1 MLKQGNK
8 EQGPHQRDEALAEAR
23 EAYRRCAELE
33 GPRGENIK
41 VQAQVG
47 LARLDFV
54 VGDPASIRSAL
65 ARLAEILRDH
75 PYSQH
80 IEEVIYFLAV
90 PAAFPQTKQS
100 TATATG
106 ALEYLDYLR
115 DSYAPSREGAP
126 TAMMYPRWDAPEQEV
141 RDSERDGIVPGDA
154 ERWQGKGLQVHGLPA
169 WALQFQIGLL
179 ASRLGNSTRGME
191 TMENAF
197 TSYEAWLPR
206 SRGQFNDGAPDVDAI
221 RRSWYNGLPHW
232 TAWVQHP
239 RTWLDLGD
247 IAYRQGVGCFHVAA
261 EAYRGALK
269 RAGNLFPPDQQESIA
284 YRIAKCCSRC
294 GDLAGAVS
302 GIEELL
308 YTHNFWSER
317 YRACARAVIARSAR
331 DFREAIVLAHASKLI
346 RNFQVVCWKH
356 WKQHHDMVRLDKAAA
371 QIQALL
377 RGTKARAVVRFI
389 LAARKS
395 RDLLEQL
402 VENMHD
408 KCIARRVLRRLS
420 KQVMVGRRERAATT
434 IQAMARGVVGR
445 ETASD
450 ERNRQARINELL
462 LNALRRLGTPVFR
475 EWYKAAH
482 SLRRARMSI
491 KIQSRWRTFRAMRA
505 LTLTKTK
512 VSRAHEMGI
521 LAIGRNQLADKRR
534 VVETWKHLVL
544 ERKVVAVQGMARIWL
559 AKRVMSRGRVR
570 QKELRR
576 LFMRVT
582 KPIRRQCFVALA
594 RNRTTCRKNKK
605 ALVLVIQCWWR
616 CRHAIGT
623 TRRAREYRKAIHG
636 AYDTVVT
643 NHERRLLT
651 RCCREW
657 RENIPKQKAATK
669 IQAAWRGWEGRLRA
683 AWFKDREVRFEEF
696 AQVLRAVSRQ
706 AVRKVA
712 IKEWRTLAWL
722 SRMTTKLSARYRGIR
737 ARTAFA
743 AKMSALRRQ
752 QAEAN
757 SNQVFH
763 AGNDRDVYP
772 GWHPE
777 PCSAARHVL
786 HQPGRLEGGSCSRTV
801 PAAPEPVQSRPI
813 NSGEMMWSR
822 GFNKKC
828 FDDES

>member
-1 MLKQGNK
+1 MSTSV
-8 EQGPHQRDEALAEAR
+8 
-23 EAYRRCAELE
+23 RCAELE

-54 VGDPASIRSAL
+54 VGDPASIRSGL
-65 ARLAEILRDH
+65 ARLAEVLRDH

-80 IEEVIYFLAV
+80 IEEVIYFLAI
-90 PAAFPQTKQS
+90 PAAFPQTEQS
-100 TATATG
+100 TATAMR

-115 DSYAPSREGAP
+115 DSYTPSREGAP
-126 TAMMYPRWDAPEQEV
+126 TAMMYPRWDTPEQEV
-141 RDSERDGIVPGDA
+141 CDSERDGMVPGDA
-154 ERWQGKGLQVHGLPA
+154 ERWQGRELQVHGLPA
-169 WALQFQIGLL
+169 WALQFQMGLL
-179 ASRLGNSTRGME
+179 ASRLGDSTRGME

-206 SRGQFNDGAPDVDAI
+206 CDRYTADMGSSSLRISLCAWSRVQFNDGTPDVDAV
-221 RRSWYNGLPHW
+221 RRSWYHGLPHW

-239 RTWLDLGD
+239 SAVRSSRHL
-247 IAYRQGVGCFHVAA
+247 A
-261 EAYRGALK
+261 
-269 RAGNLFPPDQQESIA
+269 QESIA
-284 YRIAKCCSRC
+284 FRIAKCCSRC
-294 GDLAGAVS
+294 GDLAGAIS

-308 YTHNFWSER
+308 YTRNFWSER

-331 DFREAIVLAHASKLI
+331 DFQEAIVLAHASKLI
-346 RNFQVVCWKH
+346 RSF
-356 WKQHHDMVRLDKAAA
+356 
-371 QIQALL
+371 QALL

-389 LAARKS
+389 LAARQS
-395 RDLLEQL
+395 RGDQVYGTDLLEQL

-408 KCIARRVLRRLS
+408 KCLARRVLRRLS
-420 KQVMVGRRERAATT
+420 KQVTVGRRERAATT
-434 IQAMARGVVGR
+434 VQAMARGVVGR
-445 ETASD
+445 EIACD
-450 ERNRQARINELL
+450 ERNRRARINELL

-482 SLRRARMSI
+482 NLRRARMSI
-491 KIQSRWRTFRAMRA
+491 KVQSRWRTFRAMRA

-521 LAIGRNQLADKRR
+521 LAIGRNQLADKRG
-534 VVETWKHLVL
+534 VVETWKHIVL

-559 AKRVMSRGRVR
+559 AKRVMSRRRVR
-570 QKELRR
+570 QEELRR

-605 ALVLVIQCWWR
+605 AMVLVIQCWWR

-623 TRRAREYRKAIHG
+623 TRRAREHRNAIHS

-643 NHERRLLT
+643 NHERRLLI

-669 IQAAWRGWEGRLRA
+669 MQAAWRGWEGRLRA

-706 AVRKVA
+706 VDRKVA
-712 IKEWRTLAWL
+712 FKEWRTLAWL
-722 SRMTTKLSARYRGIR
+722 GRMTTKLAARYRGIR

-743 AKMSALRRQ
+743 AKMSTLRRQ

-763 AGNDRDVYP
+763 PGNDRDVHP

-786 HQPGRLEGGSCSRTV
+786 HQPGRLEGGSCSQTV
-801 PAAPEPVQSRPI
+801 PAGVVEAAPEPVQSRPI
-813 NSGEMMWSR
+813 SSGETIWS
-822 GFNKKC
+822 
-828 FDDES
+828 